1 MDKLFGHRLRQAR
14 IMKGLSM
21 DQLAVKLNGS
31 ITKQS
36 IYKYENSLMLPSSSV
51 LLALADALDVNPD
64 FFFIQPEY
72 KVNEISFRKKSSSA
86 KDDSM
91 MTEIVTE
98 TAERYFYIENIL
110 HDSETDNISDD
121 LESPID
127 GNPIQAAQFIRKKWN
142 IGNDAIVSTSSLL
155 EKKGIKVIFLN
166 AHADFD
172 GMSGYV
178 NHEKPIIILNGNNN
192 SERIRFSAMHELGHL
207 ILGNAY
213 TKASVNETRCH
224 EFASE
229 MLIPSEAFIFII
241 GKKRKEITINEL
253 ISIQEQYGISISTLM
268 RKALNLKIITKY
280 DYDKYKGRYNND
292 PEFRLTC
299 DESRFTEYR
308 SEKFE
313 NMVYRALSEGLISE
327 SKASAL
333 LKKDVAEIRNNI
345 W

>member
-1 MDKLFGHRLRQAR
+1 
-14 IMKGLSM
+14 
-21 DQLAVKLNGS
+21 
-31 ITKQS
+31 
-36 IYKYENSLMLPSSSV
+36 
-51 LLALADALDVNPD
+51 
-64 FFFIQPEY
+64 
-72 KVNEISFRKKSSSA
+72 
-86 KDDSM
+86 
-91 MTEIVTE
+91 
-98 TAERYFYIENIL
+98 
-110 HDSETDNISDD
+110 
-121 LESPID
+121 
-127 GNPIQAAQFIRKKWN
+127 PIQAAQFIRKKWN

-253 ISIQEQYGISISTLM
+253 ISIQEQYGISISALM

-299 DESRFTEYR
+299 DESRFSEYR